1 MYMKAAVHI
10 LQDYTYHVPFIKNIS
25 QEYVSI
31 NRTILA
37 NVWQWEMWQYTELF
51 FWFVDHF
58 S

>member
-37 NVWQWEMWQYTELF
+37 NVWQWEM
-51 FWFVDHF
+51 
-58 S
+58 